1 MPAITTI
8 EETRTIKTEK
18 LPDGGV
24 VRTETIVTKAA
35 DEKTLA
41 AHLAT
46 VRPPEQA
53 KSFWEQVFGKVK
65 P

>member
-1 MPAITTI
+1 MPGITTI

-18 LPDGGV
+18 LPDGKV

-41 AHLAT
+41 AHLAN
-46 VRPPEQA
+46 VRPPTPRER
-53 KSFWEQVFGKVK
+53 SVFELFFGGK
-65 P
+65 